1 MSESLST
8 TGCKDAVGLRAPLAA
23 VAVSGA
29 LLGLTLPPLGL
40 WPLAWLGLSP
50 LLVASRMADS
60 RRGAFL
66 LGWAAGAAFFAV
78 TMCWIYSTCRF
89 AGVPI
94 PVSLLAWLAL
104 VSFLALNWGAFS
116 LLSREALGAGEEA
129 WPWLCAVAWVALEFL
144 SARFTPRVGGDLL
157 GYTQW
162 RFLAWLQ
169 PSSWLGP
176 HALGFLIVLANG
188 AFASWL
194 VDRRCARPVPL
205 NLKIAGGLGAAWL
218 ALGALMLAT
227 SAPPTGLMRKVAI
240 LQPNIDQ
247 YRKWDADEAASIRA
261 VLDGLLARAAEAKP
275 ALIVWPETAVPGW
288 LDEPSNLEWV
298 SGWARRTGAYHL
310 VGALLEEAP
319 RRFNAA
325 VLFDPAGR
333 AVGRYA
339 KRELV
344 PFGEFVPFRSA
355 LEPWIGILA
364 QMGDMDAGERRQRP
378 LDTPIGAIGV
388 SICYEAVFPRWS
400 RSAASAGARVLV
412 NITNDGWYKDTW
424 GPLHHFHTN
433 RFRAVENR
441 TPVIRSGNTG
451 ISAVIDPWGR
461 EVASLGLLKPGV
473 LVGELPG
480 DDPFPRGS
488 FYSRTGDWFGWLCVL
503 AFAAAAAL
511 RLRAARR

>member
-1 MSESLST
+1 M
-8 TGCKDAVGLRAPLAA
+8 AA

-40 WPLAWLGLSP
+40 WPIAWLGLSP
-50 LLVASRMADS
+50 LLVALRRARS
-60 RRGAFL
+60 RRAAFG
-66 LGWAAGAAFFAV
+66 LGWTTGAAFFAV
-78 TMCWIYSTCRF
+78 TMFWIYSTCRF
-89 AGVPI
+89 AGVPA
-94 PVSLLAWLAL
+94 PVSVLAWLSL
-104 VSFLALNWGAFS
+104 VSFLALNWGVFS
-116 LLSREALGAGEEA
+116 VLARESLGAGEKA
-129 WPWLCAVAWVALEFL
+129 WPWVSAAAWVALEFL

-162 RFLAWLQ
+162 RVLPMLQ
-169 PSSWLGP
+169 PSSWFGP

-188 AFASWL
+188 SFASWL
-194 VDRRCARPVPL
+194 VDRRLQRPAPL
-205 NLKIAGGLGAAWL
+205 NVRLASGLGAAWL
-218 ALGALMLAT
+218 IAGALMLAT
-227 SAPPTGLMRKVAI
+227 SAPPAGLLRKVAI

-247 YRKWDADEAASIRA
+247 YRKWDTDEAASIKR

-275 ALIVWPETAVPGW
+275 ALIVWPETSVPGW
-288 LDEPSNLEWV
+288 LDDPSNLEWV

-319 RRFNAA
+319 RRYNAA

-333 AVGRYA
+333 RVGRYA

-344 PFGEFVPFRSA
+344 PFGEFVPLRGW

-364 QMGDMDAGERRQRP
+364 QMGDIDAGEKEQRP
-378 LDTPIGAIGV
+378 LETPIGAIGV
-388 SICYEAVFPRWS
+388 TICYEAVFPRWN

-441 TPVIRSGNTG
+441 TPVVRSGNTG
-451 ISAVIDPWGR
+451 ISAVVDPWGR
-461 EVASLGLLKPGV
+461 ELATLGLLKQGV
-473 LVGELPG
+473 LTAELAG

-488 FYSRTGDWFGWLCVL
+488 FYARWGDWFGWLCVL
-503 AFAAAAAL
+503 ACGALAVIRARAAL
-511 RLRAARR
+511 TP